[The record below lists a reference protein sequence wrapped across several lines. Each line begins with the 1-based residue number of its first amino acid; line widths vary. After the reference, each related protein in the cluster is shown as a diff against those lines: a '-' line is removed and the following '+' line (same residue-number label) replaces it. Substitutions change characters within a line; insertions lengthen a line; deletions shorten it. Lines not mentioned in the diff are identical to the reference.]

1 MDFQINRQSA
11 ATNKA
16 LFTSDSSNT
25 FEKLKA
31 SSDFIEFP
39 KSISKSDLIKGAEF
53 ETSFPIST
61 DKAIDENKITIEKF
75 KATSGSSNSK
85 KSSRSES
92 REDFRTK
99 LKETHDEFDIDEKPL
114 TEEEIQEGMKFYG
127 VSREKAIE
135 MRKQYVEQ
143 NKKYN
148 EMLKN
153 TKASN
158 GMTLTEAKRAY
169 MDLYMKYIE
178 QTSVAVP
185 WVCDNGREEF
195 IGGGRLEVDPDR
207 IEEHMSSEDRELFQ
221 KVKAAI
227 AELEQ
232 NTELMEAYKHSNTHF
247 MESEFNHR
255 TFLDGSG
262 VRSWKAFAQK
272 HGLNPYSPENYNP
285 NHPMVWMHSG
295 RYQK

>member
-1 MDFQINRQSA
+1 MTFRIDKECA
-11 ATNKA
+11 ATQKA
-16 LFTSDSSNT
+16 LLTDGTITSGQSKISP
-25 FEKLKA
+25 
-31 SSDFIEFP
+31 DFIEFP
-39 KSISKSDLIKGAEF
+39 KSVNKSDIIKGAEL
-53 ETSFPIST
+53 EISFPIST
-61 DKAIDENKITIEKF
+61 DKAIDENKITREKL

-114 TEEEIQEGMKFYG
+114 TEEEIQEKMKFYG

-178 QTSVAVP
+178 NTSVTVP
-185 WVCDNGREEF
+185 WVCDNGREKF
-195 IGGGRLEVDPDR
+195 IGGGRLEVDPEK

-221 KVKAAI
+221 KAKAAI
-227 AELEQ
+227 AEFQQ
-232 NTELMEAYKHSNTHF
+232 NAELMEAYKHSNTHF
-247 MESEFNHR
+247 MESEFNHQ

-285 NHPMVWMHSG
+285 NDPLVWMHSG